1 MRPVLFT
8 IADFSFKSYPTAM
21 SIAFLVGIAL
31 VLRMAVREGWN
42 FWRSLEGCLFVAF
55 GGLAGARLL
64 YVALTWDFYSLHPE
78 RIFKLA
84 FTGFSFY
91 GAFFGGFIIG
101 YLWCRW
107 RKIDFWLGSDMVVTS
122 FILGYA
128 IVRAGGCFLAGC
140 CYGSVTGVYWAV
152 VFPNVDNLYR
162 HPVQLYAAAGA
173 LLIFVLLKV
182 LWPRRPFNGVYLLYL
197 PMFYG
202 VLRFTTEFFREEPVV
217 WAGLTLAQL
226 FSLALVLV
234 AAAIYL
240 AIRGALIRKGRL
252 GKKSLQK
259 GR

>member
-21 SIAFLVGIAL
+21 IIAFLVGIAL

-84 FTGFSFY
+84 FTDSLLRR
-91 GAFFGGFIIG
+91 FFRRIH
-101 YLWCRW
+101 YRPPLVPLAQDR
-107 RKIDFWLGSDMVVTS
+107 
-122 FILGYA
+122 
-128 IVRAGGCFLAGC
+128 FLAGLRH
-140 CYGSVTGVYWAV
+140 GGDQFHPRLRHRQGRRLLPGRLLLRQRHRVYWAV

-182 LWPRRPFNGVYLLYL
+182 LAAAPFNGVYLLYL

-217 WAGLTLAQL
+217 WAVDPGP
-226 FSLALVLV
+226 ALQPGAGVGGCGDSPGDK
-234 AAAIYL
+234 
-240 AIRGALIRKGRL
+240 RGPDREGATGR
-252 GKKSLQK
+252 KSLQK

>member
-1 MRPVLFT
+1 MKPILFT
-8 IADFSFKSYPTAM
+8 IGDFAFKSYPTAM
-21 SIAFLVGIAL
+21 SIAFLAGIAL
-31 VLRMAVREGWN
+31 VLRMAVREGWS

-107 RKIDFWLGSDMVVTS
+107 RKIDFWLGSDMVVTH
-122 FILGYA
+122 FMLGYA
-128 IVRAGGCFLAGC
+128 IVRVGCFLAGC
-140 CYGSVTGVYWAV
+140 CYGSVSGVYWAV

-162 HPVQLYAAAGA
+162 HPVQLYASAGA
-173 LLIFVLLKV
+173 FLIFLLLKQ
-182 LWPRRPFNGVYLLYL
+182 LWPYRPFNGVYLLYM
-197 PMFYG
+197 PIFYG
-202 VLRFTTEFFREEPVV
+202 ALRFITEFFREEPVV

-226 FSLALVLV
+226 FSLVLVLV
-234 AAAIYL
+234 AVVIYL
-240 AIRGALIRKGRL
+240 KIKSPLEREGRQ
-252 GKKSLQK
+252 GKKGLK
-259 GR
+259 K